1 MSKYSVS
8 DDHEWDDE
16 KQQENGRDKPRVR
29 VGMHFLEIYD
39 ERECIER
46 YNGLVWSPVLDEGTI
61 TAVAV
66 DHYCPGPSH
75 TDPMGYRAWGDV
87 PAIVQREILTALNVR
102 NASEVVDIEA
112 TREVADSD

>member
-1 MSKYSVS
+1 MIDNCKTA
-8 DDHEWDDE
+8 
-16 KQQENGRDKPRVR
+16 NGVDA
-29 VGMHFLEIYD
+29 

-46 YNGLVWSPVLDEGTI
+46 YNGLVWCPVLDEGTI

-75 TDPMGYRAWGDV
+75 TDLMGFREWDDV
-87 PAIVQREILTALNVR
+87 PTRVQQKILTALNVR

-112 TREVADSD
+112 TSEVIE